1 MNTLFTRQ
9 IRPTETEPEETPRT
23 VTVFL
28 ENPETNTF
36 GFVLKSKARPG
47 VVPELTLQDRR
58 ELAGINIGNMS
69 LAARA
74 KAVYAAGGG
83 IKEIGKQCNVS
94 PSYAK
99 KFHMAF
105 SRFKNGQN
113 AKGSK
118 GKH

>member
-9 IRPTETEPEETPRT
+9 IRPEPEQEETPRT

-28 ENPETNTF
+28 ENPKTNTF

-47 VVPELTLQDRR
+47 VSPDLTLEDRR
-58 ELAGINIGNMS
+58 ELTGMNIGNLP

-83 IKEIGKQCNVS
+83 ITEIAKQCNVS

-105 SRFKNGQN
+105 GRFKNGQN
-113 AKGSK
+113 AKGSNRK
-118 GKH
+118 R